1 MKISIVTPV
10 YNAVSTV
17 EKTILSVI
25 NQDIQA
31 ELEYIVVD
39 GGSNDGTLEIINRYS
54 DDIDILISE
63 PDRGIYDAMNKG
75 VNLATGDI
83 IGIINS
89 DDWYN
94 PNALQIVENSFQ
106 QEPKISILYSSI
118 DNYFE
123 GKYMN
128 TFIPGELQNLV
139 FKFTLNHPSCF
150 VKKSVYDKLG
160 LFDLSYEIAADYD
173 FIFRA
178 YRSGFCFQYVA
189 MPLVSYSL
197 NGMSG
202 KPLNKFKQIHESWK
216 VTSKFAKQESNSLN
230 IKHRKF
236 YLTWLLKEL
245 ITFPLKLLINPQ
257 ILIKLKAFLRD
268 KIGSLPADQYGAW

>member
-10 YNAVSTV
+10 YNAASTV

-128 TFIPGELQNLV
+128 TFIPGELKNLV

-178 YRSGFCFQYVA
+178 YRSGFCFQYVT

-257 ILIKLKAFLRD
+257 ISIKLKAFLRD